1 MTFGG
6 DVRRLSFKIK
16 DYVKYRNKG
25 VIAHWKDIDSI
36 LAHYN
41 TGRDRVAETLE
52 NFLNA
57 VTSECPHYFQFSGK
71 KLSEFPVMTKVDL
84 IANRPSIL
92 NPIFAGKK
100 LHSMSTS
107 GSTGMPFTVVQN
119 LNKRNRVIAE
129 LKYFGEKAGYR
140 SHEKMIFFRVLPKT
154 SAWKMLCENVWV
166 EDIAYLNDENAK
178 ILYQKQNSR
187 ALIAV
192 KGYASTFDILTRKW
206 LKQEWA
212 GNPLV
217 RTVLCG
223 AEIFSDDV
231 RERCRLFWPNATVY
245 SRYSNQEN
253 GVIAQEAG
261 QANEYEINWASY
273 FVEILQL
280 NSNQP
285 AVDGEV
291 GQIVLTDMFNRAFP
305 MIRYDTGDLGVMR
318 RREGNWPVLSSVE
331 GRRVD
336 LIFNTA
342 GLNVSP
348 HIVTK
353 IFWGLKG
360 VQQWQFIQEESA
372 YYRIKFIPS
381 VDDVEVEQSFNKLLK
396 PLRSVLGETA
406 EFALEKVDEIPR
418 TASGKF
424 KPILQAMKNV
434 EYKTDI

>member
-1 MTFGG
+1 
-6 DVRRLSFKIK
+6 
-16 DYVKYRNKG
+16 
-25 VIAHWKDIDSI
+25 
-36 LAHYN
+36 
-41 TGRDRVAETLE
+41 
-52 NFLNA
+52 
-57 VTSECPHYFQFSGK
+57 
-71 KLSEFPVMTKVDL
+71 
-84 IANRPSIL
+84 
-92 NPIFAGKK
+92 
-100 LHSMSTS
+100 MSTS

-318 RREGNWPVLSSVE
+318 RREGNWPVFSSVE